1 MHVATLR
8 FMMQLDDSQRV
19 ARRRSGFLRNL
30 REGIAL
36 ARSNRVALLAI
47 SMSLVFNLFGFPGM
61 SMIPVVGDQQL
72 HLSAAMV
79 GFLTAAEGIG
89 ATLGS
94 VLIVRYGHRIR
105 YHGRFFAI
113 GCITFILMMAVFS
126 MAPNAALA
134 WLALLVS
141 GFGVAGFA
149 SMQAT
154 LVLIGAPESA
164 RSRLMGLLTI
174 SIGSGPIGFLLL
186 GWTAE
191 RLGAATALQLMVI
204 EGLVAWM
211 IVTWRMRDVITQPT
225 PGDR

>member
-1 MHVATLR
+1 
-8 FMMQLDDSQRV
+8 
-19 ARRRSGFLRNL
+19 
-30 REGIAL
+30 
-36 ARSNRVALLAI
+36 
-47 SMSLVFNLFGFPGM
+47 
-61 SMIPVVGDQQL
+61 
-72 HLSAAMV
+72 
-79 GFLTAAEGIG
+79 
-89 ATLGS
+89 
-94 VLIVRYGHRIR
+94 
-105 YHGRFFAI
+105 
-113 GCITFILMMAVFS
+113 MMAVFS
-126 MAPNAALA
+126 MAPNAGLA

-225 PGDR
+225 PRDR